1 MPCAPHFVT
10 VDPAPPD
17 RCRAS
22 LPMAPG
28 TVKQDPKEAFSVFD
42 GRFRSA
48 VEEGVAPV
56 GTSLG
61 SRRVKADHFTA
72 LGLVL
77 AAACAVVIAL
87 GHLLIGLFVLILA
100 AVPDLLD
107 GAVAKATGTASV
119 RGAFF
124 DSVSDRVVD
133 SLVLGGVAWHLAS
146 THHGHWAILPL
157 AVLAVSNLISYERA
171 KAESLGFAAKGG
183 LMERAERIIVLCIGL
198 LFPVVLIPVLW
209 VMLGLTSLTAVQR
222 FVKVWRQAPGP
233 GATPSLEQLR
243 KERAELRAERAAL
256 RAERA
261 ALRARGEV
269 PSRWREWRD
278 AREAELF
285 GRPSDAEAG
294 PRPRSRRRTQG
305 RGPRTPVGGGWRRD
319 RSTP

>member
-1 MPCAPHFVT
+1 
-10 VDPAPPD
+10 
-17 RCRAS
+17 
-22 LPMAPG
+22 
-28 TVKQDPKEAFSVFD
+28 VFD

-61 SRRVKADHFTA
+61 SRRLKADHLTL
-72 LGLVL
+72 LGLLL
-77 AAACAVVIAL
+77 AAACAVVIAM
-87 GHLLIGLFVLILA
+87 GHLLIGLFILILA

-133 SLVLGGVAWHLAS
+133 SLVLGGLAWHLAS
-146 THHGHWAILPL
+146 TRQAHWAVLPL

-171 KAESLGFAAKGG
+171 KAESLGMKAKGG
-183 LMERAERIIVLCIGL
+183 LMERAERIIVLCLGL
-198 LFPVVLIPVLW
+198 LFPVILVPVLW
-209 VMLGLTSLTAVQR
+209 VMLGLTSVTAVQR

-233 GATPSLEQLR
+233 GPAVAPPSLEQ
-243 KERAELRAERAAL
+243 LRAERAAL

-261 ALRARGEV
+261 ALRAERAALRAAGEV

-278 AREAELF
+278 AQAELIRRR
-285 GRPSDAEAG
+285 GDPE
-294 PRPRSRRRTQG
+294 RPRSRARRIHG
-305 RGPRTPVGGGWRRD
+305 RGTDAADGGRWRRPPRTRH
-319 RSTP
+319 

>member
-1 MPCAPHFVT
+1 M
-10 VDPAPPD
+10 
-17 RCRAS
+17 
-22 LPMAPG
+22 
-28 TVKQDPKEAFSVFD
+28 FD

-61 SRRVKADHFTA
+61 SRRLKADHLTL

-77 AAACAVVIAL
+77 AAACAVFVAL
-87 GHLLIGLFVLILA
+87 GHLLVGFAFLVLA

-133 SLVLGGVAWHLAS
+133 SLVLGAVAWHLAS
-146 THHGHWAILPL
+146 TRHAHWALLPL
-157 AVLAVSNLISYERA
+157 AVLAVSNLVSYERA
-171 KAESLGFAAKGG
+171 KAESLGMKAKGG
-183 LMERAERIIVLCIGL
+183 LMERAERIIVLCLGL
-198 LFPVVLIPVLW
+198 LVPAVLVPVLW
-209 VMLGLTSLTAVQR
+209 VMLVLTSATAVQR

-233 GATPSLEQLR
+233 GAPPDLEQLR

-261 ALRARGEV
+261 ALRANGDV
-269 PSRWREWRD
+269 PSRWREWRE
-278 AREAELF
+278 AREAELL
-285 GRPSDAEAG
+285 RRRADPDHG
-294 PRPRSRRRTQG
+294 PRARVRRVHDRGDLTTEGG
-305 RGPRTPVGGGWRRD
+305 RWRRPP
-319 RSTP
+319 RNRP

>member
-1 MPCAPHFVT
+1 
-10 VDPAPPD
+10 
-17 RCRAS
+17 
-22 LPMAPG
+22 MAPG
-28 TVKQDPKEAFSVFD
+28 TVKGRTEGGLTVFD

-61 SRRVKADHFTA
+61 SRRLKADHLTA
-72 LGLVL
+72 LGLLL
-77 AAACAVVIAL
+77 AAACAVVVAL
-87 GHLLIGLFVLILA
+87 GHLLIGLFILILA

-133 SLVLGGVAWHLAS
+133 SLILGGIAWHLAS
-146 THHGHWAILPL
+146 SRHAHWALLPL

-171 KAESLGFAAKGG
+171 KAESLGMAAKGG

-209 VMLGLTSLTAVQR
+209 AMLALTSITAVQR

-233 GATPSLEQLR
+233 GAAPSLDQLR
-243 KERAELRAERAAL
+243 RERAELRTERAAL

-261 ALRARGEV
+261 ALRERGEV

-278 AREAELF
+278 AREAELL
-285 GRPSDAEAG
+285 RRRSDADRELH
-294 PRPRSRRRTQG
+294 PRARRPATG
-305 RGPRTPVGGGWRRD
+305 RGPRTPGEGAWGRT
-319 RSTP
+319 RSRP